1 MLGVAMTTQGPTP
14 SRSLGRPSCLT
25 CLNLKGL
32 ALCTGGGSNQ
42 MDGQHH
48 SSLDDNGSDGGS
60 NHMEGQ
66 CYSSLEINDQTLTQQ
81 VEMQLMRT
89 RL

>member
-1 MLGVAMTTQGPTP
+1 
-14 SRSLGRPSCLT
+14 
-25 CLNLKGL
+25 
-32 ALCTGGGSNQ
+32 

-89 RL
+89 RLRAGLL